1 MAQLGFGLN
10 INETAAK
17 FGYDQYNTRLG
28 ETLGAIAADNWN
40 FNPLSSI
47 GTYYDMQSAR
57 SQALEDNQ
65 VRVSRDELN
74 KEYSD
79 LGLFFKEDEFQSV
92 VDIMVEEKKEERAR
106 QSVIERGPKGFGVG
120 ALKFATGLGVSLFD
134 PINIA
139 ASFIPV
145 FGQARFA
152 GLVARQGFTIARLAR
167 GVTEGAVGAAI
178 VEPIVYG
185 VAKDVQADYG
195 LADSL
200 LNITFG
206 TILGGGLHVGAGK
219 LKDLNTARKF
229 KARMKEAGTPEQE
242 LNLYK
247 EYYPEN
253 GRIMRDLEKTNPQTR
268 KTLLEK
274 SLNDLLLE
282 KPVDVLPIANVDPV
296 LNGRST
302 NEINLEINKAKKEL
316 DDMIEYSKSDQL
328 RGKGDAEKLV
338 ADARR
343 KYNELLAE
351 KEKSIPLSQVRPK
364 LDSTADQIELNNVEQ
379 NVVNKNSS
387 DVDVEINNL
396 QVRLDAIKENQKAR
410 QIEIDDDAE
419 IKLTREELDTVNERS
434 NEIDEIIKDAINC
447 VNGR

>member
-17 FGYDQYNTRLG
+17 TGYDQYSVRLG
-28 ETLGAIAADNWN
+28 ETLGAVAADNWN

-47 GTYYDMQSAR
+47 GTYWDMESAR
-57 SQALEDNQ
+57 SQAIEEDQN
-65 VRVSRDELN
+65 RVSRDELN
-74 KEYSD
+74 KEYAD

-92 VDIMVEEKKEERAR
+92 VDIMVEEKKAERQR
-106 QSVIERGPKGFGVG
+106 QSIIQRGPKGIAVG
-120 ALKFATGLGVSLFD
+120 AAKFATGLAVSLFD

-152 GLVARQGFTIARLAR
+152 GLVARQGFTRARLAR
-167 GVTEGAVGAAI
+167 GVTEGAVGAAV

-185 VAKDVQADYG
+185 VAQKVQADYG

-219 LKDLNTARKF
+219 LKDLRTASKF
-229 KARMKEAGTPEQE
+229 KERMKEAGTPDKQ

-253 GRIMRDLEKTNPQTR
+253 SRVMRDLEMTNPQTR
-268 KTLLEK
+268 KLLLEK

-282 KPVDVLPIANVDPV
+282 KPVDVSPVVSADPV
-296 LNGRST
+296 LKNSTDTVATSQIRSKPVS
-302 NEINLEINKAKKEL
+302 EV
-316 DDMIEYSKSDQL
+316 DQM
-328 RGKGDAEKLV
+328 
-338 ADARR
+338 
-343 KYNELLAE
+343 
-351 KEKSIPLSQVRPK
+351 
-364 LDSTADQIELNNVEQ
+364 ELNTVEQ
-379 NVVNKNSS
+379 NVSNKQSPDIDIEN
-387 DVDVEINNL
+387 NNL
-396 QVRLDAIKENQKAR
+396 EVRLNAIKENQK
-410 QIEIDDDAE
+410 
-419 IKLTREELDTVNERS
+419 TRNILLDEDVETRTTKEELDEVNTRS
-434 NEIDEIIKDAINC
+434 KDLDEIIRDAINC

>member
-17 FGYDQYNTRLG
+17 TGYDQYSVRLG
-28 ETLGAIAADNWN
+28 ETLGAVAADNWN

-47 GTYYDMQSAR
+47 GTYWDMESAR
-57 SQALEDNQ
+57 NEALKQEEN
-65 VRVSRDELN
+65 RVSRDELN

-79 LGLFFKEDEFQSV
+79 IGLFFKKDEFQSV
-92 VDIMVEEKKEERAR
+92 VDIMVEEKKAERER
-106 QSVIERGPKGFGVG
+106 QSIIERGPKGIGVT

-152 GLVARQGFTIARLAR
+152 GLVARQGFTRARLAR
-167 GVTEGAVGAAI
+167 GVTEGAVGAAV

-185 VAKDVQADYG
+185 VAQKVQADYG
-195 LADSL
+195 IADSL

-219 LKDLNTARKF
+219 LKDLRTASKF
-229 KARMKEAGTPEQE
+229 KQRMKEAGTPDEK

-253 GRIMRDLEKTNPQTR
+253 SRIMRDLETTSPETR
-268 KTLLEK
+268 KLLLEK

-282 KPVDVLPIANVDPV
+282 KPVDVSPVVSADPV
-296 LNGRST
+296 LKN
-302 NEINLEINKAKKEL
+302 
-316 DDMIEYSKSDQL
+316 SKDI
-328 RGKGDAEKLV
+328 V
-338 ADARR
+338 AT
-343 KYNELLAE
+343 
-351 KEKSIPLSQVRPK
+351 SQVRSKPQSEVDK
-364 LDSTADQIELNNVEQ
+364 IELNTVEQ
-379 NVVNKNSS
+379 NVSNKKSS
-387 DVDVEINNL
+387 DIDIENNNL
-396 QVRLDAIKENQKAR
+396 EVRLNAIKENQKTR
-410 QIEIDDDAE
+410 KIEIGDDAE
-419 IKLTREELDTVNERS
+419 TRITKEELDEVNTRS
-434 NEIDEIIKDAINC
+434 KDLDEIIRDAINC

>member
-57 SQALEDNQ
+57 SQSLEDNQ
-65 VRVSRDELN
+65 VRISRDELN

-92 VDIMVEEKKEERAR
+92 VDIMVEEKKDERSR
-106 QSVIERGPKGFGVG
+106 QSIIERGPKGFGVG

-152 GLVARQGFTIARLAR
+152 GLVARQGFTRARLAK

-185 VAKDVQADYG
+185 VAKEVQADYG

-219 LKDLNTARKF
+219 LKDLRTASKF
-229 KARMKEAGTPEQE
+229 KQRVKEANTPDQE

-253 GRIMRDLEKTNPQTR
+253 GKIMRDLEVTNPQTR
-268 KTLLEK
+268 RLLLEK

-282 KPVDVLPIANVDPV
+282 KPVDTSPVVSADPV
-296 LNGRST
+296 LKNSVDSAAT
-302 NEINLEINKAKKEL
+302 
-316 DDMIEYSKSDQL
+316 
-328 RGKGDAEKLV
+328 
-338 ADARR
+338 
-343 KYNELLAE
+343 
-351 KEKSIPLSQVRPK
+351 SQARPK
-364 LDSTADQIELNNVEQ
+364 IDSTADQIELNNVEQ

-396 QVRLDAIKENQKAR
+396 QVRLDAIKENQKTR
-410 QIEIDDDAE
+410 KIDIEDDAE
-419 IKLTREELDTVNERS
+419 IKLTREELDSVNERS
-434 NEIDEIIKDAINC
+434 DEIDEIIKDAINC

>member
-10 INETAAK
+10 INETASK
-17 FGYDQYNTRLG
+17 FGYDQYSTRLG

-65 VRVSRDELN
+65 VRISRDELN

-92 VDIMVEEKKEERAR
+92 VDIMVEEKKDERSR
-106 QSVIERGPKGFGVG
+106 QSIIERGPKGFGVG

-152 GLVARQGFTIARLAR
+152 GLVARQGFTRARLAK

-185 VAKDVQADYG
+185 VAKEVQADYG

-219 LKDLNTARKF
+219 LKDLRTASKF
-229 KARMKEAGTPEQE
+229 KQRVKEANTPDQE

-253 GRIMRDLEKTNPQTR
+253 GKIMRDLEITNPQTR
-268 KTLLEK
+268 KLLLEK

-282 KPVDVLPIANVDPV
+282 KPVDTSPVVSADPV
-296 LNGRST
+296 LKNSVDSAATSQTR
-302 NEINLEINKAKKEL
+302 
-316 DDMIEYSKSDQL
+316 
-328 RGKGDAEKLV
+328 
-338 ADARR
+338 AR
-343 KYNELLAE
+343 
-351 KEKSIPLSQVRPK
+351 P
-364 LDSTADQIELNNVEQ
+364 DSTADEIELNNVEQ
-379 NVVNKNSS
+379 NVVNKKSS

-396 QVRLDAIKENQKAR
+396 ELRLNAIKENQKTR
-410 QIEIDDDAE
+410 KLEIDDDVE
-419 IKLTREELDTVNERS
+419 VKSTKDELDEVNQRSEELD
-434 NEIDEIIKDAINC
+434 EIIRDAVNC

>member
-17 FGYDQYNTRLG
+17 TGYDQYSVRLG
-28 ETLGAIAADNWN
+28 ETLGAVAADNWN

-47 GTYYDMQSAR
+47 GTYWDMESAR
-57 SQALEDNQ
+57 SQAMEAEEN
-65 VRVSRDELN
+65 RVSRDELN
-74 KEYSD
+74 EEYSD
-79 LGLFFKEDEFQSV
+79 LGLFFKKDEFQSV
-92 VDIMVEEKKEERAR
+92 VDIMVQEKKEERQR
-106 QSVIERGPKGFGVG
+106 QSIIERGPKGFAVG
-120 ALKFATGLGVSLFD
+120 AAKFATGLGVSLFD

-152 GLVARQGFTIARLAR
+152 GLVARQGFTRARLAR
-167 GVTEGAVGAAI
+167 GVTEGAVGAAV

-185 VAKDVQADYG
+185 VAQKVQADYG

-219 LKDLNTARKF
+219 LKDLRTASKF
-229 KARMKEAGTPEQE
+229 KERMKEAGTPDKQ

-253 GRIMRDLEKTNPQTR
+253 SRVMRDLEMTNPQTR
-268 KTLLEK
+268 KLLLEK

-282 KPVDVLPIANVDPV
+282 KPVDVSPVVSADPV
-296 LNGRST
+296 LKNST
-302 NEINLEINKAKKEL
+302 DTVATSQIR
-316 DDMIEYSKSDQL
+316 SKSVSEVDQM
-328 RGKGDAEKLV
+328 
-338 ADARR
+338 
-343 KYNELLAE
+343 
-351 KEKSIPLSQVRPK
+351 
-364 LDSTADQIELNNVEQ
+364 ELNTVEQ
-379 NVVNKNSS
+379 NVSNKQSPDIDIEN
-387 DVDVEINNL
+387 NNL
-396 QVRLDAIKENQKAR
+396 EVRLNAIKENQK
-410 QIEIDDDAE
+410 
-419 IKLTREELDTVNERS
+419 TRNILLDEDVETRTTKEELDEVNTRS
-434 NEIDEIIKDAINC
+434 KDLDEIIKDAINC

>member
-17 FGYDQYNTRLG
+17 TGYDQYSVRLG
-28 ETLGAIAADNWN
+28 ETLGAVAADNWN

-47 GTYYDMQSAR
+47 GTYWDMESAR
-57 SQALEDNQ
+57 SQSIEQDQN
-65 VRVSRDELN
+65 RVSRDELN

-92 VDIMVEEKKEERAR
+92 VDIMVEEKKEERQR
-106 QSVIERGPKGFGVG
+106 QSIIQRGPKGFAVGV
-120 ALKFATGLGVSLFD
+120 AKFATGLSVSLFD

-152 GLVARQGFTIARLAR
+152 GLVARQGFTRARAAR
-167 GVTEGAVGAAI
+167 GVVEGAVGATL

-185 VAKDVQADYG
+185 VAQKVQADYG

-219 LKDLNTARKF
+219 LKDLRTASKF
-229 KARMKEAGTPEQE
+229 KQRMKEAGTPDEQ

-253 GRIMRDLEKTNPQTR
+253 SRIMRDLEMTNPQTR
-268 KTLLEK
+268 KLLLEK

-282 KPVDVLPIANVDPV
+282 KPVDVSPVVSADPV
-296 LNGRST
+296 LKNSTDTVATSQIRS
-302 NEINLEINKAKKEL
+302 KP
-316 DDMIEYSKSDQL
+316 KSEVDQM
-328 RGKGDAEKLV
+328 
-338 ADARR
+338 
-343 KYNELLAE
+343 
-351 KEKSIPLSQVRPK
+351 
-364 LDSTADQIELNNVEQ
+364 ELNTVEQ
-379 NVVNKNSS
+379 NVSNKQSPDIDIEN
-387 DVDVEINNL
+387 NNL
-396 QVRLDAIKENQKAR
+396 EVRLNAIKENQKTR
-410 QIEIDDDAE
+410 NILLDDDVE
-419 IKLTREELDTVNERS
+419 TRTTKEELDEVNTRS
-434 NEIDEIIKDAINC
+434 KDLDEIIKDAINC

>member
-92 VDIMVEEKKEERAR
+92 VDIMVEEKKDERAR

-152 GLVARQGFTIARLAR
+152 GLVARQGFTRARLAR
-167 GVTEGAVGAAI
+167 GVTEGAVGATV

-185 VAKDVQADYG
+185 VAKEVQADYG

-219 LKDLNTARKF
+219 LKDLRTASKF
-229 KARMKEAGTPEQE
+229 KQRMKEAGTPDQE

-282 KPVDVLPIANVDPV
+282 KPVDVSPVASADPILKN
-296 LNGRST
+296 ST
-302 NEINLEINKAKKEL
+302 NSSSKIQAGTMVRINK
-316 DDMIEYSKSDQL
+316 DGTGTFGVSRS
-328 RGKGDAEKLV
+328 
-338 ADARR
+338 
-343 KYNELLAE
+343 N
-351 KEKSIPLSQVRPK
+351 
-364 LDSTADQIELNNVEQ
+364 QIELNNVEQ

-396 QVRLDAIKENQKAR
+396 QVRLDAIKENQKSR
-410 QIEIDDDAE
+410 QIEIEDDVEVKSTKD
-419 IKLTREELDTVNERS
+419 ELDQVNERS
-434 NEIDEIIKDAINC
+434 DEIDEIIKDGINC

>member
-57 SQALEDNQ
+57 SQALENNQ

-106 QSVIERGPKGFGVG
+106 QSIIERGPKGFGVG

-152 GLVARQGFTIARLAR
+152 GLVARQGFTRARLAR
-167 GVTEGAVGAAI
+167 GVTEGAVGAAV

-195 LADSL
+195 LADSF

-219 LKDLNTARKF
+219 LKDLRTASKF
-229 KARMKEAGTPEQE
+229 KQRMKEAGTPDQE

-253 GRIMRDLEKTNPQTR
+253 GRIMRDLEKINPQTR

-282 KPVDVLPIANVDPV
+282 QPVDVSPIANTDPI
-296 LNGRST
+296 LKNST
-302 NEINLEINKAKKEL
+302 NSSSQIQAGTMVRINK
-316 DDMIEYSKSDQL
+316 DGTGTFGVSRS
-328 RGKGDAEKLV
+328 
-338 ADARR
+338 
-343 KYNELLAE
+343 N
-351 KEKSIPLSQVRPK
+351 
-364 LDSTADQIELNNVEQ
+364 QIELNNVEQ

-396 QVRLDAIKENQKAR
+396 QVRLDAIKENQKLR
-410 QIEIDDDAE
+410 KIDIEDDAE
-419 IKLTREELDTVNERS
+419 IKLTKEELDSVNERS
-434 NEIDEIIKDAINC
+434 DEIDEIIKDAINC

>member
-10 INETAAK
+10 INQTASK
-17 FGYDQYNTRLG
+17 FGYDQYSTRLG
-28 ETLGAIAADNWN
+28 ETLGAVAADNWN

-57 SQALEDNQ
+57 SQALEDKQ
-65 VRVSRDELN
+65 TRISRDELN

-92 VDIMVEEKKEERAR
+92 VDIMVEEKKDERSR
-106 QSVIERGPKGFGVG
+106 QSIIERGPKGFGVG

-152 GLVARQGFTIARLAR
+152 GLVARQGFTRARLAK

-219 LKDLNTARKF
+219 LKDLRTASKF
-229 KARMKEAGTPEQE
+229 KQRVKEANTPDQE

-253 GRIMRDLEKTNPQTR
+253 GKIMRDLEVTNPQTR
-268 KTLLEK
+268 RLLLEK

-282 KPVDVLPIANVDPV
+282 KPVDTSPVVSADPV
-296 LNGRST
+296 LKNSVDSATTSQTR
-302 NEINLEINKAKKEL
+302 
-316 DDMIEYSKSDQL
+316 
-328 RGKGDAEKLV
+328 
-338 ADARR
+338 
-343 KYNELLAE
+343 
-351 KEKSIPLSQVRPK
+351 SIP
-364 LDSTADQIELNNVEQ
+364 DSTADQIELNNVEQ
-379 NVVNKNSS
+379 NVVNKKSS
-387 DVDVEINNL
+387 DVDIEINNL
-396 QVRLDAIKENQKAR
+396 ETRLNAIKENQKVR
-410 QIEIDDDAE
+410 KLEIDDDVE
-419 IKLTREELDTVNERS
+419 IKSTKDELDEVNERS
-434 NEIDEIIKDAINC
+434 EDLDEIIRDAVNC
-447 VNGR
+447 INGR

>member
-17 FGYDQYNTRLG
+17 TGYDQYSVRLG
-28 ETLGAIAADNWN
+28 ETLGAVAADNWN

-47 GTYYDMQSAR
+47 GTYWDMESAR
-57 SQALEDNQ
+57 SQAIEENQ
-65 VRVSRDELN
+65 NRVSRDELN
-74 KEYSD
+74 KEYAD
-79 LGLFFKEDEFQSV
+79 LGLFFKQDEFQSV
-92 VDIMVEEKKEERAR
+92 VDIMVEEKKAERQR
-106 QSVIERGPKGFGVG
+106 QSIIQRGPKGIAVG
-120 ALKFATGLGVSLFD
+120 AAKFATGLAVSLFD

-152 GLVARQGFTIARLAR
+152 GLVARQGFTRARLAR
-167 GVTEGAVGAAI
+167 GVTEGAVGAAV

-185 VAKDVQADYG
+185 VAQKVQADYG

-219 LKDLNTARKF
+219 LKDLRTASKF
-229 KARMKEAGTPEQE
+229 KERMKEAGTPDEQ

-253 GRIMRDLEKTNPQTR
+253 SRVMRDLEMTNPQTR
-268 KTLLEK
+268 KLLLEK

-282 KPVDVLPIANVDPV
+282 KPVDVSPVVSADPV
-296 LNGRST
+296 LKNSTDTVATSQIRSKPVS
-302 NEINLEINKAKKEL
+302 EV
-316 DDMIEYSKSDQL
+316 DQM
-328 RGKGDAEKLV
+328 
-338 ADARR
+338 
-343 KYNELLAE
+343 
-351 KEKSIPLSQVRPK
+351 
-364 LDSTADQIELNNVEQ
+364 ELNTVEQ
-379 NVVNKNSS
+379 NVSNKKSTDIDIEN
-387 DVDVEINNL
+387 NNL
-396 QVRLDAIKENQKAR
+396 EVRLNAIKENQKTR
-410 QIEIDDDAE
+410 NILLDDDVE
-419 IKLTREELDTVNERS
+419 TRTTKEELDEVNTRS
-434 NEIDEIIKDAINC
+434 KDLDEIIRDAINC

>member
-17 FGYDQYNTRLG
+17 TGYDQYSVRLG

-40 FNPLSSI
+40 FNPASSI
-47 GTYYDMQSAR
+47 WTYWDMESAR
-57 SQALEDNQ
+57 SQAIEEDQN
-65 VRVSRDELN
+65 RVSRDELN

-92 VDIMVEEKKEERAR
+92 VDIMVEEKKAERQR
-106 QSVIERGPKGFGVG
+106 QSIIQRGPKGIAVG
-120 ALKFATGLGVSLFD
+120 AAKFATGLAVSLFD

-152 GLVARQGFTIARLAR
+152 GLVARQGFTRARLAR
-167 GVTEGAVGAAI
+167 GVTEGAVGAAV

-185 VAKDVQADYG
+185 VAQKVQADYG

-219 LKDLNTARKF
+219 LKDLRTASKF
-229 KARMKEAGTPEQE
+229 KERMKEAGTPDEQ

-253 GRIMRDLEKTNPQTR
+253 SRVMRDLEMTNPQTR
-268 KTLLEK
+268 KLLLEK

-282 KPVDVLPIANVDPV
+282 KPVDVSPVVSADPV
-296 LNGRST
+296 LKNST
-302 NEINLEINKAKKEL
+302 DTVATSQIR
-316 DDMIEYSKSDQL
+316 SKSVSEVDQM
-328 RGKGDAEKLV
+328 
-338 ADARR
+338 
-343 KYNELLAE
+343 
-351 KEKSIPLSQVRPK
+351 
-364 LDSTADQIELNNVEQ
+364 ELNTVEQ
-379 NVVNKNSS
+379 NVSNKQSPDIDIEN
-387 DVDVEINNL
+387 NNL
-396 QVRLDAIKENQKAR
+396 EVRLNAIKENQK
-410 QIEIDDDAE
+410 
-419 IKLTREELDTVNERS
+419 TRNILLDEDVETRTTKEELDEVNTRS
-434 NEIDEIIKDAINC
+434 KDLDEIIKDAINC

>member
-10 INETAAK
+10 INETASK
-17 FGYDQYNTRLG
+17 FGYDQYSTRLG
-28 ETLGAIAADNWN
+28 ETLGAVAADNWN

-57 SQALEDNQ
+57 SQSLENNQ
-65 VRVSRDELN
+65 VRISRDELN

-92 VDIMVEEKKEERAR
+92 VDIMVEEKKDERSR
-106 QSVIERGPKGFGVG
+106 QSIIERGPKGFGVG

-152 GLVARQGFTIARLAR
+152 GLVARQGFTRARLAK

-185 VAKDVQADYG
+185 VAKEVQADYG

-219 LKDLNTARKF
+219 LKDLRTASKF
-229 KARMKEAGTPEQE
+229 KQRVKEANTLDQE

-253 GRIMRDLEKTNPQTR
+253 GKIMRDLEVTNPKTR
-268 KTLLEK
+268 RLLLEK

-282 KPVDVLPIANVDPV
+282 KPVDTSPVVSADPILKNSVDSATTSQT
-296 LNGRST
+296 R
-302 NEINLEINKAKKEL
+302 
-316 DDMIEYSKSDQL
+316 
-328 RGKGDAEKLV
+328 
-338 ADARR
+338 AR
-343 KYNELLAE
+343 
-351 KEKSIPLSQVRPK
+351 P
-364 LDSTADQIELNNVEQ
+364 DSTADEIELNNVEQ
-379 NVVNKNSS
+379 NVVNKKSS
-387 DVDVEINNL
+387 DVDIEINNL
-396 QVRLDAIKENQKAR
+396 ETRLNAIKENQKIR
-410 QIEIDDDAE
+410 KLEIDDDVE
-419 IKLTREELDTVNERS
+419 IKSTKDELDEVNQRS
-434 NEIDEIIKDAINC
+434 EDLDEIIRDAVNC
-447 VNGR
+447 INGR

>member
-17 FGYDQYNTRLG
+17 FGYDQYSTRLG
-28 ETLGAIAADNWN
+28 ETLSAIAADNWN

-106 QSVIERGPKGFGVG
+106 QSIIERGPKGFGVG

-152 GLVARQGFTIARLAR
+152 GLVARQGFTRARLAR
-167 GVTEGAVGAAI
+167 GVTEGAVGAAV

-195 LADSL
+195 LADSF

-219 LKDLNTARKF
+219 LKDLRTASKF
-229 KARMKEAGTPEQE
+229 KQRMKEAGTPDQE

-253 GRIMRDLEKTNPQTR
+253 GRIMRDLEKINPQTR

-282 KPVDVLPIANVDPV
+282 QPVDVSPIANTDPI
-296 LNGRST
+296 LKNST
-302 NEINLEINKAKKEL
+302 NSSSQIQAGTMVRINK
-316 DDMIEYSKSDQL
+316 DGTGTFGVSRS
-328 RGKGDAEKLV
+328 
-338 ADARR
+338 
-343 KYNELLAE
+343 N
-351 KEKSIPLSQVRPK
+351 
-364 LDSTADQIELNNVEQ
+364 QIELNNVEQ

-396 QVRLDAIKENQKAR
+396 QVRLDAIKENQKTR
-410 QIEIDDDAE
+410 KIDIEDDAE
-419 IKLTREELDTVNERS
+419 IKLTKEELDSVNERS
-434 NEIDEIIKDAINC
+434 DEIDEIIKDAINC

>member
-10 INETAAK
+10 INETASK
-17 FGYDQYNTRLG
+17 FGYDQYSTRLG

-57 SQALEDNQ
+57 SQSLEDNQ
-65 VRVSRDELN
+65 VRISRDELN

-92 VDIMVEEKKEERAR
+92 VDIMVEEKKDERSR
-106 QSVIERGPKGFGVG
+106 QSIIERGPKGFGVG

-152 GLVARQGFTIARLAR
+152 GLVARQGFTRARLAK

-185 VAKDVQADYG
+185 VAKEVQADYG

-219 LKDLNTARKF
+219 LKDLRTASKF
-229 KARMKEAGTPEQE
+229 KQRVKESNTPDQE

-253 GRIMRDLEKTNPQTR
+253 GRIMRDLEVTNPQTR
-268 KTLLEK
+268 RLLLEK

-282 KPVDVLPIANVDPV
+282 KPVDTSPVVSADPV
-296 LNGRST
+296 LKNSVDSAATSQTR
-302 NEINLEINKAKKEL
+302 
-316 DDMIEYSKSDQL
+316 
-328 RGKGDAEKLV
+328 
-338 ADARR
+338 
-343 KYNELLAE
+343 
-351 KEKSIPLSQVRPK
+351 SIP
-364 LDSTADQIELNNVEQ
+364 DSTADQIELNNVEQ
-379 NVVNKNSS
+379 NVVNKKSS

-396 QVRLDAIKENQKAR
+396 ELRLNAIKENQKTR
-410 QIEIDDDAE
+410 KLEIDDDVE
-419 IKLTREELDTVNERS
+419 VKSTKDELDEVNQRSEELD
-434 NEIDEIIKDAINC
+434 EIIRDAVNC

>member
-17 FGYDQYNTRLG
+17 TGYDQYSVRLG
-28 ETLGAIAADNWN
+28 ETLGAVAADNWN

-47 GTYYDMQSAR
+47 GTYWDMESAR
-57 SQALEDNQ
+57 SQSIEQDQN
-65 VRVSRDELN
+65 RVSRDELN

-92 VDIMVEEKKEERAR
+92 VDIMVEEKKEERQR
-106 QSVIERGPKGFGVG
+106 QSIIQRGPKGFAVG
-120 ALKFATGLGVSLFD
+120 AAKFATGLSVSLFD

-152 GLVARQGFTIARLAR
+152 GLVARQGMNFTKARAIR
-167 GVTEGAVGAAI
+167 GVAEGAVGATV

-185 VAKDVQADYG
+185 VAQKVQADYG
-195 LADSL
+195 LVDSL

-219 LKDLNTARKF
+219 LKDLRTASKF
-229 KARMKEAGTPEQE
+229 KQRMKEAGTPDEQ

-253 GRIMRDLEKTNPQTR
+253 SRIMRDLEMTNPETR
-268 KTLLEK
+268 RLLLEK

-282 KPVDVLPIANVDPV
+282 KPVDTSPVVSADPV
-296 LNGRST
+296 LKNSTDTVATSQIRSKPQS
-302 NEINLEINKAKKEL
+302 EV
-316 DDMIEYSKSDQL
+316 DQM
-328 RGKGDAEKLV
+328 
-338 ADARR
+338 
-343 KYNELLAE
+343 
-351 KEKSIPLSQVRPK
+351 
-364 LDSTADQIELNNVEQ
+364 ELNTVEQ
-379 NVVNKNSS
+379 NVSNKQSPDIDIEN
-387 DVDVEINNL
+387 NNL
-396 QVRLDAIKENQKAR
+396 EVRLNAIKENQK
-410 QIEIDDDAE
+410 
-419 IKLTREELDTVNERS
+419 TRNILLDEDVETRTTKEELDEVNTRS
-434 NEIDEIIKDAINC
+434 KDLDEIIRDAINC

>member
-17 FGYDQYNTRLG
+17 TGYDQYSVRLG
-28 ETLGAIAADNWN
+28 ETLGAVAADNWN

-47 GTYYDMQSAR
+47 GTYWDMESAR
-57 SQALEDNQ
+57 SQALEEDQN
-65 VRVSRDELN
+65 RVSRDELN
-74 KEYSD
+74 KEYAD
-79 LGLFFKEDEFQSV
+79 LGLFFKQDEFQSV
-92 VDIMVEEKKEERAR
+92 VDIMVEEKKAERQR
-106 QSVIERGPKGFGVG
+106 QSIIERGPKGFAVG
-120 ALKFATGLGVSLFD
+120 AAKFATGLGVSLFD

-152 GLVARQGFTIARLAR
+152 GLVARQGFTKARLAR
-167 GVTEGAVGAAI
+167 GVTEGAVGAAV

-185 VAKDVQADYG
+185 VAQKVQADYG

-219 LKDLNTARKF
+219 LKDLRTASKF
-229 KARMKEAGTPEQE
+229 KERMKEAGTPDEQ

-253 GRIMRDLEKTNPQTR
+253 SRVMRDLEMTNPQTR
-268 KTLLEK
+268 KLLLEK

-282 KPVDVLPIANVDPV
+282 KPVDVSPVVSADPV
-296 LNGRST
+296 LKNST
-302 NEINLEINKAKKEL
+302 DTVATSQIRNKPVSEV
-316 DDMIEYSKSDQL
+316 DQM
-328 RGKGDAEKLV
+328 
-338 ADARR
+338 
-343 KYNELLAE
+343 
-351 KEKSIPLSQVRPK
+351 
-364 LDSTADQIELNNVEQ
+364 ELNTVEQ
-379 NVVNKNSS
+379 NVSNKQSPDIDIEN
-387 DVDVEINNL
+387 NNL
-396 QVRLDAIKENQKAR
+396 EVRLNAIKENQK
-410 QIEIDDDAE
+410 
-419 IKLTREELDTVNERS
+419 TRNILLDEDVETRTTKEELDEVNTRS
-434 NEIDEIIKDAINC
+434 KDLDEIIRDAINC

>member
-17 FGYDQYNTRLG
+17 TGYDQYSVRLG
-28 ETLGAIAADNWN
+28 ETLGAVAADNWN

-47 GTYYDMQSAR
+47 GTYWDMESAR
-57 SQALEDNQ
+57 SQALEEDQN
-65 VRVSRDELN
+65 RVSRDELN

-92 VDIMVEEKKEERAR
+92 VDIMVEEKKAERQR
-106 QSVIERGPKGFGVG
+106 QSIIQRGPKGIAVG
-120 ALKFATGLGVSLFD
+120 AAKFATGLAVSLFD

-152 GLVARQGFTIARLAR
+152 GLVARQGFTRARLAR
-167 GVTEGAVGAAI
+167 GVTEGAVGAAV

-185 VAKDVQADYG
+185 VAQKVQADYG

-219 LKDLNTARKF
+219 LKDLRTASKF
-229 KARMKEAGTPEQE
+229 KERMKEAGTPDEQ

-253 GRIMRDLEKTNPQTR
+253 SRVMRDLEMTNPQTR
-268 KTLLEK
+268 KLLLEK

-282 KPVDVLPIANVDPV
+282 KPVDVSPVVSADPV
-296 LNGRST
+296 LKNSKDTVATSQIRSKPVS
-302 NEINLEINKAKKEL
+302 EV
-316 DDMIEYSKSDQL
+316 DQM
-328 RGKGDAEKLV
+328 
-338 ADARR
+338 
-343 KYNELLAE
+343 
-351 KEKSIPLSQVRPK
+351 
-364 LDSTADQIELNNVEQ
+364 ELNTVEQ
-379 NVVNKNSS
+379 NVSNKKSPDIDIEN
-387 DVDVEINNL
+387 NNL
-396 QVRLDAIKENQKAR
+396 EVRLNAIKENQKTR
-410 QIEIDDDAE
+410 NILLDDDVE
-419 IKLTREELDTVNERS
+419 TRTTKEELDEVNTRS
-434 NEIDEIIKDAINC
+434 KDLDEIIRDGINC
-447 VNGR
+447 INGR

>member
-10 INETAAK
+10 INETASK
-17 FGYDQYNTRLG
+17 FGYDQYSTRLG
-28 ETLGAIAADNWN
+28 ETLGAVAADNWN

-57 SQALEDNQ
+57 SQSLENNQ
-65 VRVSRDELN
+65 VRISRDELN

-92 VDIMVEEKKEERAR
+92 VDIMVEEKKDERSR
-106 QSVIERGPKGFGVG
+106 QSIIERGPKGFSVG

-152 GLVARQGFTIARLAR
+152 GLVARQGFTRARLAK
-167 GVTEGAVGAAI
+167 GVTEGTVGAAI

-185 VAKDVQADYG
+185 VAKEVQADYG

-219 LKDLNTARKF
+219 LKDLRTASKF
-229 KARMKEAGTPEQE
+229 KQRVKEANTPDQE

-253 GRIMRDLEKTNPQTR
+253 GRIMRDLEVTNPQTR
-268 KTLLEK
+268 RLLLEK

-282 KPVDVLPIANVDPV
+282 KPVDTSPVVSADPV
-296 LNGRST
+296 LKNSVDSAATSQTR
-302 NEINLEINKAKKEL
+302 
-316 DDMIEYSKSDQL
+316 
-328 RGKGDAEKLV
+328 
-338 ADARR
+338 
-343 KYNELLAE
+343 
-351 KEKSIPLSQVRPK
+351 SIP
-364 LDSTADQIELNNVEQ
+364 DSTADQIELNNVEQ
-379 NVVNKNSS
+379 NVVNKKSS

-396 QVRLDAIKENQKAR
+396 ELRLNAIKENQKTR
-410 QIEIDDDAE
+410 KLEIDDDVE
-419 IKLTREELDTVNERS
+419 VKSTKDELDEVNQRSEELD
-434 NEIDEIIKDAINC
+434 EIIRDAVNC

>member
-17 FGYDQYNTRLG
+17 TGYDQYSVRLG
-28 ETLGAIAADNWN
+28 ETLGAVAADNWN

-47 GTYYDMQSAR
+47 GTYWDMESAR
-57 SQALEDNQ
+57 SQALEEDQN
-65 VRVSRDELN
+65 RVSRDELN
-74 KEYSD
+74 KEYAD
-79 LGLFFKEDEFQSV
+79 LGLFFKQDEFQSV

-106 QSVIERGPKGFGVG
+106 QSIIQRGPKGFAVGV
-120 ALKFATGLGVSLFD
+120 AKFATGLSVSLFD

-152 GLVARQGFTIARLAR
+152 GLVARQGFTKARAVR

-185 VAKDVQADYG
+185 VAQKVQADYG

-219 LKDLNTARKF
+219 LKDLRTASKF
-229 KARMKEAGTPEQE
+229 KERMKEAGTPDEQ

-253 GRIMRDLEKTNPQTR
+253 SRVMRDLEMTNPQTR
-268 KTLLEK
+268 KLLLEK

-282 KPVDVLPIANVDPV
+282 KPVDVSPVVSADPV
-296 LNGRST
+296 LKNST
-302 NEINLEINKAKKEL
+302 DTVATSQIRNKPVSEV
-316 DDMIEYSKSDQL
+316 DQM
-328 RGKGDAEKLV
+328 
-338 ADARR
+338 
-343 KYNELLAE
+343 
-351 KEKSIPLSQVRPK
+351 
-364 LDSTADQIELNNVEQ
+364 ELNTVEQ
-379 NVVNKNSS
+379 NVSNKQSPDIDIEN
-387 DVDVEINNL
+387 NNL
-396 QVRLDAIKENQKAR
+396 EVRLNAIKENQK
-410 QIEIDDDAE
+410 
-419 IKLTREELDTVNERS
+419 TRNILLDEDVETRTTKEELDEVNTRS
-434 NEIDEIIKDAINC
+434 KDLDEIIRDAINC

>member
-10 INETAAK
+10 INETASK
-17 FGYDQYNTRLG
+17 FGYDQYSTRLG

-65 VRVSRDELN
+65 VRISRDELN

-92 VDIMVEEKKEERAR
+92 VDIMVEEKKDERSR
-106 QSVIERGPKGFGVG
+106 QSIIERGPKGFGVG

-152 GLVARQGFTIARLAR
+152 GLVARQGFTRARLAK

-185 VAKDVQADYG
+185 VAKEVQADYG

-219 LKDLNTARKF
+219 LKDLRTASKF
-229 KARMKEAGTPEQE
+229 KQRVKEANTPDQE

-253 GRIMRDLEKTNPQTR
+253 GKIMRDLEVTNPQTR
-268 KTLLEK
+268 RLLLEK

-282 KPVDVLPIANVDPV
+282 KPVDTSPVVSADPV
-296 LNGRST
+296 LKNSVDSAATSQTR
-302 NEINLEINKAKKEL
+302 
-316 DDMIEYSKSDQL
+316 
-328 RGKGDAEKLV
+328 
-338 ADARR
+338 
-343 KYNELLAE
+343 
-351 KEKSIPLSQVRPK
+351 SIP
-364 LDSTADQIELNNVEQ
+364 DSTADQIELNNVEQ
-379 NVVNKNSS
+379 NVVNKKSS

-396 QVRLDAIKENQKAR
+396 ELRLNAIKENQKTR
-410 QIEIDDDAE
+410 KLEIDDDVE
-419 IKLTREELDTVNERS
+419 VKSTKDELDEVNQRSEELD
-434 NEIDEIIKDAINC
+434 EIIRDAVNC

>member
-17 FGYDQYNTRLG
+17 TGYDQYSVRLG
-28 ETLGAIAADNWN
+28 ETLGAVAADNWN

-47 GTYYDMQSAR
+47 GTYWDMESAR
-57 SQALEDNQ
+57 SQAIEEDQN
-65 VRVSRDELN
+65 RVSRDELN
-74 KEYSD
+74 KEYAD
-79 LGLFFKEDEFQSV
+79 LGLFFKQDEFQSV
-92 VDIMVEEKKEERAR
+92 VDIMVEEKKEERQR
-106 QSVIERGPKGFGVG
+106 QSIIQRGPKGIAVG
-120 ALKFATGLGVSLFD
+120 AAKFATGLAVSLFD

-152 GLVARQGFTIARLAR
+152 GLVARQGFTRARLAR
-167 GVTEGAVGAAI
+167 GVTEGAVGAAV

-185 VAKDVQADYG
+185 VAQKVQADYG

-219 LKDLNTARKF
+219 LKDLRTASKF
-229 KARMKEAGTPEQE
+229 KERMKEAGTPDEQ

-253 GRIMRDLEKTNPQTR
+253 SRVMRDLEMTNPQTR
-268 KTLLEK
+268 KLLLEK

-282 KPVDVLPIANVDPV
+282 KPVDVSPVVSADPV
-296 LNGRST
+296 LKNST
-302 NEINLEINKAKKEL
+302 DTVATSQIR
-316 DDMIEYSKSDQL
+316 SKSVSEVDQM
-328 RGKGDAEKLV
+328 
-338 ADARR
+338 
-343 KYNELLAE
+343 
-351 KEKSIPLSQVRPK
+351 
-364 LDSTADQIELNNVEQ
+364 ELNTVEQ
-379 NVVNKNSS
+379 NVSNKQSPDIDIEN
-387 DVDVEINNL
+387 NNL
-396 QVRLDAIKENQKAR
+396 EVRLNAIKENQK
-410 QIEIDDDAE
+410 
-419 IKLTREELDTVNERS
+419 TRNILLDEDVETRTTKEELDEVNTRS
-434 NEIDEIIKDAINC
+434 KDLDEIIRDAINC

>member
-17 FGYDQYNTRLG
+17 TGYDQYSVRLG
-28 ETLGAIAADNWN
+28 ETLGAVAADNWN

-47 GTYYDMQSAR
+47 GTYWDMESAR
-57 SQALEDNQ
+57 SQAIEENQ
-65 VRVSRDELN
+65 NRVSRDELN
-74 KEYSD
+74 KEYAD
-79 LGLFFKEDEFQSV
+79 LGLFFKQDEFQSV
-92 VDIMVEEKKEERAR
+92 VDIMVEEKKAERQR
-106 QSVIERGPKGFGVG
+106 QSIIERGPKGIGVT

-134 PINIA
+134 PINVA

-152 GLVARQGFTIARLAR
+152 GLVARQGFTRARLAR
-167 GVTEGAVGAAI
+167 GVTEGAVGATV

-185 VAKDVQADYG
+185 VAQKVQADYG

-219 LKDLNTARKF
+219 LKDLRTASKF
-229 KARMKEAGTPEQE
+229 KERMKEAGTPDEQ

-253 GRIMRDLEKTNPQTR
+253 SRVMRDLEMTNPQTR
-268 KTLLEK
+268 KLLLEK

-282 KPVDVLPIANVDPV
+282 KPVDVSPVVSADPV
-296 LNGRST
+296 LKNSTDTVATSQIRSKPVS
-302 NEINLEINKAKKEL
+302 EV
-316 DDMIEYSKSDQL
+316 DQM
-328 RGKGDAEKLV
+328 
-338 ADARR
+338 
-343 KYNELLAE
+343 
-351 KEKSIPLSQVRPK
+351 
-364 LDSTADQIELNNVEQ
+364 ELNTVEQ
-379 NVVNKNSS
+379 NVSNKKSPDIDIEN
-387 DVDVEINNL
+387 NNL
-396 QVRLDAIKENQKAR
+396 EVRLNAIKENQKTR
-410 QIEIDDDAE
+410 NILLDDDVE
-419 IKLTREELDTVNERS
+419 TRTTKEELDEVNTRS
-434 NEIDEIIKDAINC
+434 KDLDEIIRDAINC

>member
-17 FGYDQYNTRLG
+17 TGYDQYSVRLG
-28 ETLGAIAADNWN
+28 ETLGAVAADNWN

-47 GTYYDMQSAR
+47 GTYWDMESAR
-57 SQALEDNQ
+57 SQAIEEDQN
-65 VRVSRDELN
+65 RVSRDELN
-74 KEYSD
+74 KEYAD

-92 VDIMVEEKKEERAR
+92 VDIMVEEKKEERKR
-106 QSVIERGPKGFGVG
+106 QSIIQRGPKGIAVG
-120 ALKFATGLGVSLFD
+120 AAKFATGLAVSLFD

-152 GLVARQGFTIARLAR
+152 GLVARQGFTRARLAR
-167 GVTEGAVGAAI
+167 GVTEGAVGAAV

-185 VAKDVQADYG
+185 VAQKVQADYG

-219 LKDLNTARKF
+219 LKDLRTASKF
-229 KARMKEAGTPEQE
+229 KERMKEAGTPDEQ

-253 GRIMRDLEKTNPQTR
+253 SRVMRDLEMTNPQTR
-268 KTLLEK
+268 KLLLEK

-282 KPVDVLPIANVDPV
+282 KPVDVSPVVSADPV
-296 LNGRST
+296 LKNSTDTVATSQIRSKPVS
-302 NEINLEINKAKKEL
+302 EV
-316 DDMIEYSKSDQL
+316 DQM
-328 RGKGDAEKLV
+328 
-338 ADARR
+338 
-343 KYNELLAE
+343 
-351 KEKSIPLSQVRPK
+351 
-364 LDSTADQIELNNVEQ
+364 ELNTVEQ
-379 NVVNKNSS
+379 NVSNKQSPDIDIEN
-387 DVDVEINNL
+387 NNL
-396 QVRLDAIKENQKAR
+396 EVRLNAIKENQK
-410 QIEIDDDAE
+410 
-419 IKLTREELDTVNERS
+419 TRNILLDEDVETRTTKEELDEVNTRS
-434 NEIDEIIKDAINC
+434 KDLDEIIRDAINC

>member
-17 FGYDQYNTRLG
+17 TGYDQYSVRLG
-28 ETLGAIAADNWN
+28 ETLGAVAADNWN

-47 GTYYDMQSAR
+47 GTYWDMESAR
-57 SQALEDNQ
+57 SQSIEQDQN
-65 VRVSRDELN
+65 RVSRDELN

-92 VDIMVEEKKEERAR
+92 VDIMVEEKKEERQR
-106 QSVIERGPKGFGVG
+106 QSIIQRGPKGFAVGV
-120 ALKFATGLGVSLFD
+120 AKFATGLSVSLFD

-152 GLVARQGFTIARLAR
+152 GLVARQGFTRARAAR
-167 GVTEGAVGAAI
+167 GVVEGAVGATL

-185 VAKDVQADYG
+185 VAQKVQADYG

-219 LKDLNTARKF
+219 LKDLRTASKF
-229 KARMKEAGTPEQE
+229 KQRMKEAGTPDEQ

-253 GRIMRDLEKTNPQTR
+253 SRIMRDLEMTNPQTR
-268 KTLLEK
+268 KLLLEK

-282 KPVDVLPIANVDPV
+282 KPVDVSPVVSADPV
-296 LNGRST
+296 LKNSTDTVATSQIRSKPVS
-302 NEINLEINKAKKEL
+302 EV
-316 DDMIEYSKSDQL
+316 DQM
-328 RGKGDAEKLV
+328 
-338 ADARR
+338 
-343 KYNELLAE
+343 
-351 KEKSIPLSQVRPK
+351 
-364 LDSTADQIELNNVEQ
+364 ELNTVEQ
-379 NVVNKNSS
+379 NVSNKQSPDIDIEN
-387 DVDVEINNL
+387 NNL
-396 QVRLDAIKENQKAR
+396 EVRLNAIKENQK
-410 QIEIDDDAE
+410 
-419 IKLTREELDTVNERS
+419 TRNILLDEDVETRTTKEELDEVNTRS
-434 NEIDEIIKDAINC
+434 KDLDEIIRDAINC

>member
-57 SQALEDNQ
+57 SQALENNQ
-65 VRVSRDELN
+65 VRVSRNELN

-106 QSVIERGPKGFGVG
+106 QSIIERGPKGFGVG

-152 GLVARQGFTIARLAR
+152 GLVARQGFTRARLAR
-167 GVTEGAVGAAI
+167 GVTEGAVGAAV

-195 LADSL
+195 LADSF

-219 LKDLNTARKF
+219 LKDLRTASKF
-229 KARMKEAGTPEQE
+229 KQRMKKAGTPDQE

-253 GRIMRDLEKTNPQTR
+253 GRIMRDLEKINPQTR

-282 KPVDVLPIANVDPV
+282 QPVDVSPIANTDPI
-296 LNGRST
+296 LKNST
-302 NEINLEINKAKKEL
+302 NSSSQIQAGTMVRINK
-316 DDMIEYSKSDQL
+316 DGTGTFGVSRS
-328 RGKGDAEKLV
+328 
-338 ADARR
+338 
-343 KYNELLAE
+343 N
-351 KEKSIPLSQVRPK
+351 
-364 LDSTADQIELNNVEQ
+364 QIELNNVEQ

-396 QVRLDAIKENQKAR
+396 QVRLDAIKENQKTR
-410 QIEIDDDAE
+410 KIDIEDDAE
-419 IKLTREELDTVNERS
+419 IKLTREELDSVNERS
-434 NEIDEIIKDAINC
+434 DEIDEIIKDAINC